1 MSKNLAAIVSFMFL
15 CISLQSQQRSSNLEL
30 RDSLN
35 NLLKNEVIPERRYDL
50 YLELCN
56 TFVYSVQPDSIRKY
70 NDSMFVIART
80 LRQDSLLGTAY
91 AYKATMYGML
101 NEIMNSMENYF
112 EGLKYLEKDNCLFR
126 KSFVY
131 KQMGVEFRN
140 ISDYQNSIYYLS
152 KARENLPEEGI
163 LANRVFTN
171 LSDAFILNGQLDS
184 AIVYAQ
190 MAFQMTEPK
199 KDPYGYSRALFL
211 LGFSYL
217 TIGKNELGK
226 EYLNHCIAFS
236 EEQEIF
242 SPLSSSQVIL
252 AEYYFN
258 TGNPELAKQFCLK
271 VYQRG
276 DHQIG
281 GNNILSKC
289 YQILQNCYKKEVKKD
304 SFMIFFS
311 KDAVL
316 QSKIHGE
323 ALLNA
328 VHNLQVQQ
336 VIFEKHQEDMRAERK
351 LTHKKQVQYALI
363 VGLIIVLL
371 LILVFLSN
379 SYLANKLILNAVA
392 SVIILTTFEL
402 LNIIFHE
409 FIEEITHH
417 NPVWMLLMVTLVA
430 IALVPVRKKFQE
442 IITYYYTRWH
452 HQTSFNYTK
461 RYMHQEDK

>member
-1 MSKNLAAIVSFMFL
+1 MSKNLIAVLSLMFL
-15 CISLQSQQRSSNLEL
+15 CISLQGQQRSSNLEL
-30 RDSLN
+30 RDSLHR
-35 NLLKNEVIPERRYDL
+35 LLKSEVTPEKRYDI

-56 TFVYSVQPDSIRKY
+56 TFVYTVEPDSIRKY
-70 NDSMFVIART
+70 NDSMFVIAKA
-80 LRQDSLLGTAY
+80 LNQDSLLGTAY

-171 LSDAFILNGQLDS
+171 LSDAFIQNRQLDS

-190 MAFQMTEPK
+190 MAFQMTDSK

-217 TIGKNELGK
+217 SIGKNELGR
-226 EYLNHCIAFS
+226 EYLNHCKSFS
-236 EEQEIF
+236 EEQKIF

-258 TGNPELAKQFCLK
+258 SGNLELAKQLCLD
-271 VYQRG
+271 VFQRG
-276 DHQIG
+276 EHQIG

-289 YQILQNCYKKEVKKD
+289 YQILQDCYKKESKKD
-304 SFMIFFS
+304 SFMVFFA
-311 KDAVL
+311 KDAIL

-323 ALLNA
+323 ALLNS

-336 VIFEKHQEDMRAERK
+336 VIFEKSQEDLRAERK

-371 LILVFLSN
+371 LVLVFLSN

-409 FIEEITHH
+409 FIEEVTHH
-417 NPVWMLLMVTLVA
+417 NPVWMLLLVTLVA

-442 IITYYYTRWH
+442 VITYYYTRWH
-452 HQTSFNYTK
+452 QQTSFNYTK
-461 RYMHQEDK
+461 KYMQQEHK